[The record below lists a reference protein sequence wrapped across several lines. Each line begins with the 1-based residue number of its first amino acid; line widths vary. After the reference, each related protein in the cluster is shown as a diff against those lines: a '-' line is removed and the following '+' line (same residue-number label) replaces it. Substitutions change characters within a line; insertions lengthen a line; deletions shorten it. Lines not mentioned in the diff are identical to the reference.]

1 MNTLLCEILTLTG
14 YCNPPLIGTCI
25 SNPKIVS
32 SNENLSSPSQFIT
45 SAHFNRNKN
54 RHNSHIHVTG
64 GGGFVLY
71 DLNFPKNNSRL
82 MKTFFSAI
90 VLTVSP

>member
-54 RHNSHIHVTG
+54 RHNSTYTCNG
-64 GGGFVLY
+64 GGDCL
-71 DLNFPKNNSRL
+71 
-82 MKTFFSAI
+82 I
-90 VLTVSP
+90 